1 MDLPLLRDFLFRN
14 NYGDTKYEKNFKD
27 NNNYLHFSSI
37 IVPENNNSNIKI
49 LSKY

>member
-27 NNNYLHFSSI
+27 NNNSCIFLQFTTR
-37 IVPENNNSNIKI
+37 K
-49 LSKY
+49 